1 VFFTE
6 RARHMGQV
14 VYSERNNSW
23 STRTTGMDIA
33 IVRDFSAPHR
43 ISGVEGAE
51 GRPHHHP
58 YKLKVRLP
66 GEPDEEQLA
75 NVDAALDLAIASTRT
90 AEWSESYTVVN
101 AAWWFREHL
110 LFVYPNVTIELTRV
124 DEMGATVV
132 GVP

>member
-1 VFFTE
+1 
-6 RARHMGQV
+6 MGLV
-14 VYSERNNSW
+14 VYSERNNIGR
-23 STRTTGMDIA
+23 TRTTGMDIA

-43 ISGVEGAE
+43 LSGAEGAE

-58 YKLKVRLP
+58 YILKVGLP
-66 GEPDEEQLA
+66 GEPDDEQLD
-75 NVDAALDLAIASTRT
+75 NVNAALDLAIASTKT
-90 AEWSESYTVVN
+90 AEWSEGYTVIN